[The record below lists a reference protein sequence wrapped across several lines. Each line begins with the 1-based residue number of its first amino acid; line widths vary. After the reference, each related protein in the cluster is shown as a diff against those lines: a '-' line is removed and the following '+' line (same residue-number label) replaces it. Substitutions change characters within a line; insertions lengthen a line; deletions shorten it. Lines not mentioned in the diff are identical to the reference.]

1 MPTIHLRFLRQTRM
15 SVNNTDILALDCETV
30 GVKKKG
36 NFTTVRRSRG
46 RSNEFNHLARVSIVN
61 QDGDCIFDKYVKPT
75 EKVKYYR

>member
-1 MPTIHLRFLRQTRM
+1 M
-15 SVNNTDILALDCETV
+15 SENNTDILALDCETV

-36 NFTTVRRSRG
+36 NFTTVRPSPG